1 MSLFRLFRRL
11 VSCALTVALLLHW
24 PNGPL
29 PAQADA
35 SVVVIEE
42 VAWAGS
48 SLSTADE
55 WIELANLGDATA
67 TVGGWSVRGMGET
80 IFLPDDAVVPPYG
93 TFIVANYPETDEK
106 AALSVA
112 VSLATT
118 TVSLSNSAL
127 AFELVDASGV
137 TVDRAGDG
145 GAPPAGSSSPKATMV
160 RVSADAWTSATS
172 SVGYDDGIADFGT
185 PGTCDLCVIEETLP
199 EPVVEIVDEIV
210 ATTTEEIVVETT
222 MTTEPLVEMTTTT
235 ETVVTVTE
243 PLVDEIPVPS
253 TQIPVPLPPL
263 IYALSEAMSHPAS
276 GPEWVELA
284 VDDLNATAT
293 DRTFELWDAV
303 GRIATIVGG
312 TPVTAP
318 GYLVVTLTSAR
329 LNNGGDR
336 LELRESSQAVTDAT
350 TIPEL
355 EDGVAWTRRPDTGI
369 WSETDTATPG
379 ATNVVP
385 IIVTVQAP
393 PPVATQP
400 VLTPAPAPMPIPAPA
415 PTVTVTKVAS
425 KPTVVKPPKSTTTP
439 STIKTPAPKQTAGRL
454 TAATK
459 GSPALTPLSFTSM
472 FNDTQDEARVR
483 VTGTVGSVERLLGAT
498 HAFVLLGED
507 GRGIIVYLPKH
518 LHVPPFGATVRVMGT
533 LTSTYKGPELR
544 MKKTDVWATVAA
556 LPAPRTRSV
565 ELLAPAEEDSW
576 SLVAATGTVRDV
588 KVRGFVM
595 DVDGLD
601 VQTNIPPAVKFRAER
616 LVKGDVVR
624 VTGLL
629 DLRKDA
635 PALLPRTADEV
646 EIVKHAPS
654 SVTSASEDH
663 GTRMP
668 DWTPFGAAGGAI
680 ALTGAAK
687 HLHALLRRRKLE
699 ALAAKLDV
707 TA

>member
-1 MSLFRLFRRL
+1 M
-11 VSCALTVALLLHW
+11 ALLLHM
-24 PNGPL
+24 PHGPL
-29 PAQADA
+29 PAQAEM
-35 SVVVIEE
+35 SIVVIEE

-67 TVGGWSVRGMGET
+67 TVGGWSVRGMGGT
-80 IFLPDDAVVPPYG
+80 IFLPDDAVIPPHG

-106 AALSVA
+106 AALNVA

-127 AFELVDASGV
+127 AFELVDANGV

-145 GAPPAGSSSPKATMV
+145 NAPPAGSSSPKATMV
-160 RVSADAWTSATS
+160 RVSADAWMSATS
-172 SVGYDDGIADFGT
+172 SIGFDDGIADFGT

-222 MTTEPLVEMTTTT
+222 TTTELLVEVTTTT
-235 ETVVTVTE
+235 ETVVTIAE
-243 PLVDEIPVPS
+243 PDPDPSPVPGS
-253 TQIPVPLPPL
+253 QFPVPVPPL

-284 VDDLNATAT
+284 VDDLNATST
-293 DRTFELWDAV
+293 DRALELWDAV
-303 GRIATIVGG
+303 GRIATVAEG

-336 LELRESSQAVTDAT
+336 LEVRETSQTIIDAT

-355 EDGVAWTRRPDTGI
+355 EDGVAWAYRPGTGD
-369 WSETDTATPG
+369 WSETNTATPG
-379 ATNVVP
+379 AANIVP
-385 IIVTVQAP
+385 TIVTVQAP

-400 VLTPAPAPMPIPAPA
+400 VLTPAPTPTTAPTPVPA

-425 KPTVVKPPKSTTTP
+425 KPTVTKPPTSKKTVSAPKSATTTTSP
-439 STIKTPAPKQTAGRL
+439 TKASATKQT
-454 TAATK
+454 ATK

-472 FNDTQDEARVR
+472 FDNTQDEARVR

-498 HAFVLLGED
+498 HAFILLGED

-518 LHVPPFGATVRVMGT
+518 LHVPPLGTTVRVMGT
-533 LTSTYKGPELR
+533 LASTYKGPELR
-544 MKKTDVWATVAA
+544 MKTTDVWTTVAS
-556 LPAPRTRSV
+556 LPAPRIRSV
-565 ELLAPAEEDSW
+565 ELLAPGEEDSW

-588 KVRGFVM
+588 KARGFVI

-654 SVTSASEDH
+654 SITSASEDH
-663 GTRMP
+663 ASRFP

-687 HLHALLRRRKLE
+687 HLHALLRRRRLE

-707 TA
+707 AA